1 MTIQN
6 TDLLLVNR
14 GGTSYREDYN
24 SIKQDILNDVPAA
37 TTPNLQA
44 VTDEGA
50 TTTNDVTVADLTAVD
65 GEFTGTVNGV
75 AAVFTARVSGNVSNI
90 PNNGAWNLAG
100 SNLWTATG
108 GTVVNPTSATA
119 GQSGLIYASAEITT
133 WGNNFQFPGG
143 TAPTV
148 PANSVIPYY
157 VAAQDVISMGNATEA
172 IS

>member
-24 SIKQDILNDVPAA
+24 SIKQDILGDVPAVA
-37 TTPNLQA
+37 TPNLQA

-50 TTTNDVTVADLTAVD
+50 TTTNAVTVGDLTADAGVF
-65 GEFTGTVNGV
+65 GE
-75 AAVFTARVSGNVSNI
+75 RVSGAMGSI
-90 PNNGAWNLAG
+90 PNGTAWDLATT
-100 SNLWTATG
+100 NMWTAVG
-108 GTVVNPTSATA
+108 GEIINPASMTA
-119 GQSGLIYASAEITT
+119 GQSGLIYTNAEVTT
-133 WGNNFQFPGG
+133 WGNAFQFPGG
-143 TAPTV
+143 VIPTV

-157 VAAQDVISMGNATEA
+157 VATADTISMGTATEA

>member
-14 GGTSYREDYN
+14 GGTSFKEDYN
-24 SIKQDILNDVPAA
+24 SINTDILDDVPTPA
-37 TTPNLQA
+37 TPDLQA

-50 TTTNDVTVADLTAVD
+50 TTTNNVTVADLTAAA
-65 GEFTGTVNGV
+65 GV
-75 AAVFTARVSGNVSNI
+75 FSARVSGDVGSI

-100 SNLWTATG
+100 ANLWTAAG
-108 GTVVNPTSATA
+108 GEIINPTSMTA
-119 GQSGLIYASAEITT
+119 GQSGLIYTNAEVTT
-133 WGNNFQFPGG
+133 WGNAFQFPGG
-143 TAPTV
+143 AIPAV

-157 VAAQDVISMGNATEA
+157 VATANTILMGSATEA